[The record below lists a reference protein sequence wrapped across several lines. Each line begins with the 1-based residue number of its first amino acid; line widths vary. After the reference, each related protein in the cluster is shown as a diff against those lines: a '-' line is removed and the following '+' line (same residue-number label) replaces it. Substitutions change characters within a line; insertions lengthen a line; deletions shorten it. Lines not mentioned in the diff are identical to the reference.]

1 MGFFDVRC
9 QVSGISSFRR
19 ELEGVLLVER
29 DGRLAPLSVL
39 VRGTSNRLGAIDMI
53 KPAALFDGSFHALS
67 ALLRERRLALEVPH
81 DDLRSLAA
89 YRRRNAFRGMNPTDI
104 HGFEWLFSVLAYA
117 TWNATVALRLDGRPV
132 RACLAVPQMIDAAV
146 ETVEARPAEDTLE
159 GATLDTLLDL
169 AFDPRSAAREIHA
182 RVVADLADRRAARR
196 ALVRL
201 ARLRAFLDERGGP
214 RAPEAEQDTDET
226 EGAGADAAFQAVS
239 HLPAFRRTLATLYP
253 KQLRERAAA
262 LDRLDGTKAR
272 RAARPYDPAS
282 AYRTGELVAHP
293 RFGEGVV
300 TEDSHEGR
308 VEIDFSSGKRKLVCG
323 RT

>member
-9 QVSGISSFRR
+9 QVSGISSYRR

-29 DGRLAPLSVL
+29 DGRLAPLSVP
-39 VRGTSNRLGAIDMI
+39 VRGTSNRLGGIDMI
-53 KPAALFDGSFHALS
+53 KPAALLDGSFHALS
-67 ALLRERRLALEVPH
+67 ALVDEGRLALDVPY

-89 YRRRNAFRGMNPTDI
+89 YRRKHAFRGTDPTDL
-104 HGFEWLFSVLAYA
+104 HSFEWLFSVLAYA

-132 RACLAVPQMIDAAV
+132 RACIAVPRMIDAAV
-146 ETVEARPAEDTLE
+146 ETVEARPGEDALE

-169 AFDPRSAAREIHA
+169 AFDPRSTAREIHV

-196 ALVRL
+196 SLARL

-214 RAPEAEQDTDET
+214 RAPEAEQDTDKT
-226 EGAGADAAFQAVS
+226 EGASAEAAFQALS
-239 HLPAFRRTLATLYP
+239 HLPAFRRALAALYP
-253 KQLRERAAA
+253 KRLRERAAA
-262 LDRLDGTKAR
+262 LDRLDGAKAHG
-272 RAARPYDPAS
+272 AARPYDPAS
-282 AYRTGELVAHP
+282 TYRAGELIAHP

-300 TEDSHEGR
+300 TEDSREGR